1 LTRRLVRCALAAV
14 LIVGCAC
21 AQQPATQDRTGEPKK
36 PESSP
41 AAAKLVALLE
51 ANVHAEW
58 EAFKNKDKKAYS
70 DLLADDFV
78 AVEDDGDGMRKKA
91 AVVNEVEHSVVVRYY
106 LNALRVT
113 PLQPNAAFVSYEL
126 TMEFPLKAQARFKRV
141 LICELWRK
149 QDGIWKAH
157 YYQETRVK

>member
-1 LTRRLVRCALAAV
+1 MRNTFAAV
-14 LIVGCAC
+14 LLASLAF
-21 AQQPATQDRTGEPKK
+21 AQQGTGQDKAAESKK
-36 PESSP
+36 PQQSSS
-41 AAAKLVALLE
+41 AKLTELLE
-51 ANVHAEW
+51 GNVRAEW

-78 AVEDDGDGMRKKA
+78 AIEDDGDGQRKKA
-91 AVVNEVEHSVVVRYY
+91 AVVNEVDHSVVVRYY
-106 LNALRVT
+106 LNAFHVT
-113 PLQPNAAFVSYEL
+113 SLGPNAAEPTAAFVTYEL

-149 QDGIWKAH
+149 QDGVWKAH